1 MDHVCVLLERGSRS
15 TRRTEEGLDV
25 LRHLIQ
31 RRASLRHQTPRD
43 GGNRGRCAARDVE
56 LAAHGVHPEVLAG
69 RRDRRR
75 SVRARKRD
83 ETSAKERE
91 GNVTKTWVDEAAG
104 NHAGRLGERMEWH

>member
-56 LAAHGVHPEVLAG
+56 LAAHDVHPEVLAG

-83 ETSAKERE
+83 ETYAKERE